1 MKETPANRVKTGL
14 GKGGIAPPKE
24 HQFKEGES
32 GNPGGRPKGRKLSAA
47 YAAILEKQFP
57 GDHEGRTYAEL
68 IALGQA
74 REAIKGRTQAAV
86 EMADRTEGRAMQA
99 FHITGDLN
107 LTVQEIDERL
117 DKLLEEAEK
126 READARRKD

>member
-1 MKETPANRVKTGL
+1 MGKLQRQIAMRACERRHKREAKPKAGEVMKRTPENRVKTGV

-47 YAAILEKQFP
+47 YAAILEQQFP

-74 REAIKGRTQAAV
+74 REAYPC
-86 EMADRTEGRAMQA
+86 
-99 FHITGDLN
+99 H
-107 LTVQEIDERL
+107 
-117 DKLLEEAEK
+117 KLCPILCPT
-126 READARRKD
+126 

>member
-1 MKETPANRVKTGL
+1 MKKAYENRVKTGL

-57 GDHEGRTYAEL
+57 GDPEGRTYAEL

-74 REAIKGRTQAAV
+74 REAIKGKTQAAV
-86 EMADRTEGRAMQA
+86 EMADLKEGRAMQA
-99 FHITGDLN
+99 FHLTGDLN
-107 LTVQEIDERL
+107 LTVQEIDECL
-117 DKLLEEAEK
+117 DKLLEEAEV
-126 READARRKD
+126 READGRRKD